1 MTKPV
6 EVTAEV
12 VEDNAIVR
20 VDFTPATI
28 TVDYDAIRAKI
39 MNMVEPYMGLSE
51 DQWAAVDM
59 KECKASRAH
68 MNKIVKD
75 INDSRKLVTKTYM
88 EPLKQLE
95 DFCKEISGVVKDC
108 SATVDA
114 AIKTR
119 ETREKEYKR
128 QQLEDYF
135 LNFCSDNGFRALTES
150 VTFDAIMDASWL
162 NKSFAI
168 KKAQAA
174 IEAKTLEIMQA
185 WQTLSNSQLYDRDG
199 AMLTFFKTL
208 SVTAAL
214 NYDAD
219 RKAQQER
226 LEAFEAE
233 QGMVREYREP
243 EPVEAPEPE
252 QVPIEAYAN
261 DTEEPVYSWEV
272 TVDCTRT
279 QLYQLRDIMLQMG
292 LDPHARKV
300 VG

>member
-39 MNMVEPYMGLSE
+39 TNMVEPYMGLSE

-75 INDSRKLVTKTYM
+75 IDDSRKLVTKTYM
-88 EPLKQLE
+88 EPLKELE

-185 WQTLSNSQLYDRDG
+185 WQTLSNSQLFDRDG

-214 NYDAD
+214 NYDAE

-252 QVPIEAYAN
+252 QVPVEAYAN

-279 QLYQLRDIMLQMG
+279 KLYQLRDIMLQMG